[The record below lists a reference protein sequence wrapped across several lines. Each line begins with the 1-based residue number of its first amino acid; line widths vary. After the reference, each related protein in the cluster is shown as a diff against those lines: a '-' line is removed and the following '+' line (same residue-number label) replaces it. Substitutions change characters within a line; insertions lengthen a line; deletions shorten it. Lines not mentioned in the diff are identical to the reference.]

1 MAGNDENVNL
11 LISAAVEGL
20 KNVEGLISDLQE
32 LEKTGRVELPDNTAG
47 LREGLDDTSSKMRGL
62 ADRLT
67 ELREQ
72 QGLVSQFAAL
82 KKETKALGEEQ
93 QAARDRATQLG
104 RALAQTED
112 PTRKQVQ
119 EFERAKKAANGAQ
132 QAWQN
137 SSQELNQL
145 RGALDG
151 AGISTKDL
159 AGEQVRINRDIQGV
173 NQEASQLSN
182 ELSQMRDS
190 AQQAAAGTGQ
200 AAESAEDLGEKADKS
215 SGLLSKL
222 GTGLKTVA
230 AGATALVAGIGA
242 SAATL
247 TVFSRGQAS
256 LADELTN
263 TANAIGVNREALQVW
278 QIAGERVGLT
288 GDKVTDILRSV
299 TERLGEFAATGGG
312 EAAQVMERLNLQIE
326 DFEGLAPDEQMLKF
340 AQAIESLPKAEQV
353 ALLEKLGSDASQL
366 QPLLENN
373 AAGLRAIKAAAEEE
387 GAIYTDEELDK
398 LLKANDIYNDITL
411 KIQGLTRRIGA
422 ELAPVV
428 ADATD
433 KVMDL
438 FDQNEMG
445 EKLIDLFKRLTDWG
459 ADMAAKLVEN
469 ADSIS
474 AGFGTLWDTLQTG
487 ASVAVAAFRGLQT
500 IVAGFLAITSAGFS
514 NLMSAAQGLAFA
526 LNKVGIVSD
535 EAYSNIKAKAEA
547 ARATTADLA
556 RKTAEYGRKAIEAG
570 KGVVG
575 AFDDSAES
583 GKKLQEETEK
593 GVGTLTTLAQNV
605 KTTMDSAGDAA
616 EAAMRKQQR
625 ATEDA
630 RRGLADYG
638 VDIEEVMTGVT
649 TEGRAAVESVG
660 KLAEAIKAA
669 GLDSKQSAEAFE
681 IGFKNALAEINSEEG
696 VKALQREL
704 EKVGDS
710 GAIGAKAV
718 REAMELARV
727 KLNEVSEEA
736 KSVRQVMEQAI
747 NTTNSIQD
755 LEFLETSLKAAAMS
769 GKDVTAQL
777 EKVKQRIVEIKNVEG
792 SDGGVAKPVKELK
805 EATDEAGDSADEA
818 KEKYTGAFGNWFS
831 AVLTQARTAV
841 SDLSVATRNLFER
854 SMGGNAIAAE
864 SETATEALKRV
875 EQELG
880 GITKRMMEA
889 RMASWTV
896 TGSGLTRWA
905 VEVAEKSLLAQ
916 QAFWGQAVALDRL
929 KESIDSGAYSMEEL
943 NRIQDQTAQRFSLL
957 DDARLDNLQSAID
970 AAKQK
975 LESLSASADSTLSSL
990 RQRLADIRGDTEEAQ
1005 RIQYETERKRL
1016 QELLEQAQQAGADE
1030 AAADYQQSLDTLE
1043 QIYKIEQ
1050 RNRREEQNAR
1060 EREAADRSRE
1070 QQLAEIERQ
1079 RAERELN
1086 QPTQRTTQNRT
1097 ETVKT
1102 ITVTLGGQDFRV
1114 LASDEDAL
1122 LRALENARSTAL

>member
-1 MAGNDENVNL
+1 MAAQKQEVEL
-11 LISAAVEGL
+11 LIKAGTEGL
-20 KNVEGLISDLQE
+20 KSIGQLVKE
-32 LEKTGRVELPDNTAG
+32 LE
-47 LREGLDDTSSKMRGL
+47 
-62 ADRLT
+62 
-67 ELREQ
+67 
-72 QGLVSQFAAL
+72 
-82 KKETKALGEEQ
+82 ALGEDTGEASAQLEGLAGSLAELKSQ
-93 QAARDRATQLG
+93 QALVKQFADLKSETRDLAKQQEEAKARATALG
-104 RALAQTED
+104 KALAETEN
-112 PTRKQVQ
+112 PTKAQRK
-119 EFERAKKAANGAQ
+119 EFEQARKASKTAGDAWLENQ
-132 QAWQN
+132 QQ
-137 SSQELNQL
+137 LNKL
-145 RGALDG
+145 RGELDES
-151 AGISTKDL
+151 GISTKDL
-159 AGEQVRINRDIQGV
+159 AGEQVRIKKEISGV
-173 NQEASQLSN
+173 NGEASALTG
-182 ELSQMRDS
+182 ELTEMRDS
-190 AQQAAAGTGQ
+190 AQQAAKGTSE
-200 AAESAEDLGEKADKS
+200 AADSAEDLGEKADKS

-222 GTGLKTVA
+222 GSGLKTVA
-230 AGATALVAGIGA
+230 AGATALIAGIGA

-373 AAGLRAIKAAAEEE
+373 AAGLQAIKAAAEEE

-487 ASVAVAAFRGLQT
+487 ASVVVAAFRGLQT

-605 KTTMDSAGDAA
+605 KTTMDSAGESTA
-616 EAAMRKQQR
+616 EARKG
-625 ATEDA
+625 A
-630 RRGLADYG
+630 
-638 VDIEEVMTGVT
+638 
-649 TEGRAAVESVG
+649 
-660 KLAEAIKAA
+660 K
-669 GLDSKQSAEAFE
+669 
-681 IGFKNALAEINSEEG
+681 
-696 VKALQREL
+696 EL
-704 EKVGDS
+704 EKAYEELGVTSQTELEEVAEKAKAAFLAIEQNGDATQREISEAFKAYAQAVIATGNEAEIRALKTAAAVRGLYGDLQQLQQQENVGSEIGSGFDDAGESIKNAGDEAEETAEKTKEVGDE
-710 GAIGAKAV
+710 AEYAAK
-718 REAMELARV
+718 R
-727 KLNEVSEEA
+727 
-736 KSVRQVMEQAI
+736 
-747 NTTNSIQD
+747 
-755 LEFLETSLKAAAMS
+755 
-769 GKDVTAQL
+769 
-777 EKVKQRIVEIKNVEG
+777 
-792 SDGGVAKPVKELK
+792 
-805 EATDEAGDSADEA
+805 SA
-818 KEKYTGAFGNWFS
+818 AFGSFFS
-831 AVLTQARTAV
+831 AIMTQAREAV
-841 SDLSVATRNLFER
+841 SALSIAARNLFER
-854 SMGGNAIAAE
+854 RIGGNEIASAAE
-864 SETATEALKRV
+864 TTEEALERV
-875 EQELG
+875 QSRLTEVN
-880 GITKRMMEA
+880 
-889 RMASWTV
+889 ASIMKAQGW
-896 TGSGLTRWA
+896 LTRWA
-905 VEVAEKSLLAQ
+905 LETEETSLIVQKEFYEQALAAERMQQQVEAGVYSLQDLEYLAKKAES
-916 QAFWGQAVALDRL
+916 
-929 KESIDSGAYSMEEL
+929 
-943 NRIQDQTAQRFSLL
+943 RFNLL
-957 DDARLDNLQSAID
+957 DQQDLAGLNGAID

-975 LESLSASADSTLSSL
+975 LQSLTATADSTLSSL

-1005 RIQYETERKRL
+1005 RIQYETERQRL
-1016 QELLEQAQQAGADE
+1016 QEQLKLAQQAGADE

>member
-1 MAGNDENVNL
+1 MAGGNDERVNL
-11 LISAAVEGL
+11 LISAAVDGL
-20 KNVEGLISDLQE
+20 KSVEGLISDLQE
-32 LEKTGRVELPDNTAG
+32 LEKSGRVELPDNSAA
-47 LREGLDDTSSKMRGL
+47 LREGLGKTSEEMRGL
-62 ADRLT
+62 AGRLT

-72 QGLVSQFAAL
+72 QGLVTQFAEL
-82 KKETKALGEEQ
+82 KRETKELAEQQ
-93 QAARDRATQLG
+93 QAAKARATELG
-104 RALAQTED
+104 KALAQTEA
-112 PTRKQVQ
+112 PTRAQAQ
-119 EFERAKKAANGAQ
+119 EFERAKKAAQGADE
-132 QAWQN
+132 AWISNNRQ
-137 SSQELNQL
+137 LNEL
-145 RGALDG
+145 RGEMEA

-159 AGEQVRINRDIQGV
+159 AGEQVRIRKELDGV
-173 NQEASQLSN
+173 NTQAASLSS
-182 ELSQMRDS
+182 ELTEMGQS
-190 AQQAAAGTGQ
+190 AQQAAPATEDV
-200 AAESAEDLGEKADKS
+200 AEAAEDLGEKADKS

-222 GTGLKTVA
+222 GSGLKTVA
-230 AGATALVAGIGA
+230 AGATALIAGIGA

-263 TANAIGVNREALQVW
+263 TANAIGVNRESLQAW

-299 TERLGEFAATGGG
+299 TKRLGEFAATGGG

-340 AQAIESLPKAEQV
+340 AAAIESLPKSEQV

-459 ADMAAKLVEN
+459 ADMATKLVEN

-474 AGFGTLWDTLQTG
+474 AGFGTLWDTLQAG
-487 ASVAVAAFRGLQT
+487 ASGVMAAFRGLQT
-500 IVAGFLAITSAGFS
+500 IVAGFLTVTSAGFA
-514 NLMSAAQGLAFA
+514 NLMSTAQGLAFA

-535 EAYSNIKAKAEA
+535 EAYNNIKAKAEA
-547 ARATTADLA
+547 ARATTVDLA
-556 RKTAEYGRKAIEAG
+556 KQTVEYGRKAIEAG

-575 AFDDSAES
+575 AFDAAADS

-593 GVGTLTTLAQNV
+593 SVGTLTTLAENV
-605 KTTMDSAGDAA
+605 KSAVSKAGEETDKARQKAQDLEGAYKTLGVTAQAELDSVATKAEESFRTIKASGEASQRELSEAFQAYARAVIATGDEAKAKALEA
-616 EAAMRKQQR
+616 EAA
-625 ATEDA
+625 AL
-630 RRGLADYG
+630 GLGEAL
-638 VDIEEVMTGVT
+638 
-649 TEGRAAVESVG
+649 AAVGITGQEAAGKIKASFDEALAGANDKDSLKQLEINLLTAASVG
-660 KLAEAIKAA
+660 EDVSDQ
-669 GLDSKQSAEAFE
+669 LDQ
-681 IGFKNALAEINSEEG
+681 
-696 VKALQREL
+696 
-704 EKVGDS
+704 
-710 GAIGAKAV
+710 
-718 REAMELARV
+718 
-727 KLNEVSEEA
+727 
-736 KSVRQVMEQAI
+736 
-747 NTTNSIQD
+747 
-755 LEFLETSLKAAAMS
+755 
-769 GKDVTAQL
+769 
-777 EKVKQRIVEIKNVEG
+777 VKQRLIEIQNVESSG
-792 SDGGVAKPVKELK
+792 GGVAQPVKELK
-805 EATDEAGDSADEA
+805 EATDEAGKSADKA
-818 KEKYTGAFGNWFS
+818 KEKYNGSFGGWFA
-831 AVLTQARTAV
+831 AVLTKARTAV
-841 SDLSVATRNLFER
+841 SDLSVATRNLFEK
-854 SMGGNAIAAE
+854 SMGGNAIASE

-880 GITKRMMEA
+880 QITKRMMEA
-889 RMASWTV
+889 RTASWTV

-905 VEVAEKSLLAQ
+905 IEVAEKSLLAQ

-975 LESLSASADSTLSSL
+975 LESLTATADNTLSSL

-1016 QELLEQAQQAGADE
+1016 QDLLEQAQQAGADE
-1030 AAADYQQSLDTLE
+1030 AAADYQQSLKTLE
-1043 QIYKIEQ
+1043 QIYQIEQ
-1050 RNRREEQNAR
+1050 KNRREEQNAR

>member
-1 MAGNDENVNL
+1 MALKDSIINLVLKGKDLMTPATKTAADSVGKLQERSDELTTALEKLTKTERNIEQFKKL
-11 LISAAVEGL
+11 SDQSDRL
-20 KNVEGLISDLQE
+20 KENWQEAEYELQQLKEAFEATEKPTKAMARE
-32 LEKTGRVELPDNTAG
+32 LEKAEKSA
-47 LREGLDDTSSKMRGL
+47 EGAHVAWRRNRDSL
-62 ADRLT
+62 DRLT
-67 ELREQ
+67 PQLKAAGVNMDNLDQAQDDVQQSAMRLRSDLTGVNVQLDRQE
-72 QGLVSQFAAL
+72 
-82 KKETKALGEEQ
+82 
-93 QAARDRATQLG
+93 QAA
-104 RALAQTED
+104 
-112 PTRKQVQ
+112 
-119 EFERAKKAANGAQ
+119 
-132 QAWQN
+132 
-137 SSQELNQL
+137 
-145 RGALDG
+145 
-151 AGISTKDL
+151 KD
-159 AGEQVRINRDIQGV
+159 
-173 NQEASQLSN
+173 
-182 ELSQMRDS
+182 
-190 AQQAAAGTGQ
+190 
-200 AAESAEDLGEKADKS
+200 AAEETEDLGEKADKS

-222 GTGLKTVA
+222 GSGLKTVA
-230 AGATALVAGIGA
+230 AGATALIAGIGA

-373 AAGLRAIKAAAEEE
+373 AAGLQAIKAAAEEE

-474 AGFGTLWDTLQTG
+474 AGFGTLWDTLQAG
-487 ASVAVAAFRGLQT
+487 ASGVMAAFRGLQT
-500 IVAGFLAITSAGFS
+500 IVAGFLTITSAGFAS
-514 NLMSAAQGLAFA
+514 LMNTAQGLAFA

-535 EAYSNIKAKAEA
+535 EAYNNIKAKAEA
-547 ARATTADLA
+547 ARATTVDLA
-556 RKTAEYGRKAIEAG
+556 RQTAEYGRKAIEAG

-575 AFDDSAES
+575 AFDDAAES

-605 KTTMDSAGDAA
+605 KTTMDSAGESTA
-616 EAAMRKQQR
+616 EAR
-625 ATEDA
+625 
-630 RRGLADYG
+630 
-638 VDIEEVMTGVT
+638 
-649 TEGRAAVESVG
+649 
-660 KLAEAIKAA
+660 
-669 GLDSKQSAEAFE
+669 QSA
-681 IGFKNALAEINSEEG
+681 K
-696 VKALQREL
+696 EL
-704 EKVGDS
+704 EKAYEELGVTS
-710 GAIGAKAV
+710 QAELEETAAKAKAAFLAIEQNGDATQREISEAFKAYAQAVIATGNEAEIRALKTAAAV
-718 REAMELARV
+718 RGLHDELQQLQQGGGDV
-727 KLNEVSEEA
+727 LGGVSEGIRAGGNEA
-736 KSVRQVMEQAI
+736 DAATPKLRNMASTIGDNSQA
-747 NTTNSIQD
+747 
-755 LEFLETSLKAAAMS
+755 
-769 GKDVTAQL
+769 
-777 EKVKQRIVEIKNVEG
+777 
-792 SDGGVAKPVKELK
+792 
-805 EATDEAGDSADEA
+805 ADEFRQKWQA
-818 KEKYTGAFGNWFS
+818 AWGGAFGKAISN
-831 AVLTQARTAV
+831 AREKVTA
-841 SDLSVATRNLFER
+841 LSTAARNLFE
-854 SMGGNAIAAE
+854 MKIGGNAFVKEAESAAEALERAQKRTDELDRSRRRLMSSSIAAWFAD
-864 SETATEALKRV
+864 TALAAAEV
-875 EQELG
+875 EEQF
-880 GITKRMMEA
+880 
-889 RMASWTV
+889 
-896 TGSGLTRWA
+896 WA
-905 VEVAEKSLLAQ
+905 
-916 QAFWGQAVALDRL
+916 QAVAMENLQGKIESGTMSLDQ
-929 KESIDSGAYSMEEL
+929 L
-943 NRIQDQTAQRFSLL
+943 NRLSGTAANRFNLL
-957 DDARLDNLQSAID
+957 DNTRLNNLESAID

-975 LESLSASADSTLSSL
+975 LQSLTATADNTLSSL

-1005 RIQYETERKRL
+1005 RIQYETERQRL
-1016 QELLEQAQQAGADE
+1016 QEQLKLAQQAGADE

-1043 QIYKIEQ
+1043 QIYQIEQ

-1060 EREAADRSRE
+1060 EREASDRARE

>member
-1 MAGNDENVNL
+1 MAAQKQEVEL
-11 LISAAVEGL
+11 LIKAGTEGL
-20 KNVEGLISDLQE
+20 KSIGQLVKE
-32 LEKTGRVELPDNTAG
+32 LEALGEDTGEATEKLQGMA
-47 LREGLDDTSSKMRGL
+47 SSL
-62 ADRLT
+62 
-67 ELREQ
+67 
-72 QGLVSQFAAL
+72 AAL
-82 KKETKALGEEQ
+82 KDQQALVKQFADLKGETRQLAQQQDEAKERATALGKALAETENPTKAQ
-93 QAARDRATQLG
+93 
-104 RALAQTED
+104 
-112 PTRKQVQ
+112 RK
-119 EFERAKKAANGAQ
+119 EFEQARKASKAADDAWLSNQ
-132 QAWQN
+132 QQ
-137 SSQELNQL
+137 LNEL
-145 RGALDG
+145 RGSLNE

-159 AGEQVRINRDIQGV
+159 AGEQVRIKKEISGV
-173 NQEASQLSN
+173 NGEASALTS
-182 ELSQMRDS
+182 ELTEMRDS
-190 AQQAAAGTGQ
+190 AQQAAQGTSE
-200 AAESAEDLGEKADKS
+200 AADSAEDLGEKADKS

-222 GTGLKTVA
+222 GSGLKTVA
-230 AGATALVAGIGA
+230 AGATALIAGIGA

-263 TANAIGVNREALQVW
+263 TANAIGVNRESLQAW

-373 AAGLRAIKAAAEEE
+373 AAGLQAIKAAAEEE

-474 AGFGTLWDTLQTG
+474 AGFGTLWNTIEAG
-487 ASVAVAAFRGLQT
+487 ANGAMAVFRGLQT
-500 IVAGFLAITSAGFS
+500 IVAGWTTLVAGS
-514 NLMSAAQGLAFA
+514 FA
-526 LNKVGIVSD
+526 TVLSVAEGVSWAMNKVGLVSD
-535 EAYSNIKAKAEA
+535 ETMNSISAKAGA
-547 ARATTADLA
+547 ARDTVVDLG
-556 RKTAEYGRKAIEAG
+556 KQTAEYGRKAIEAG

-575 AFDDSAES
+575 AFDDAAES

-593 GVGTLTTLAQNV
+593 SVGTLTTLAENV
-605 KTTMDSAGDAA
+605 KSAVSKASEETDKARQKAKDLEGAYKTLGVTAQAELDAVAVKAEESFRTIKASGEASQRELSEAFQAYAQAVIATGDEAKAKALEA
-616 EAAMRKQQR
+616 EAAALGLGEALAALGTTGQEAAGKIKASFDEALAGANDKDSLKQLEINLL
-625 ATEDA
+625 T
-630 RRGLADYG
+630 
-638 VDIEEVMTGVT
+638 
-649 TEGRAAVESVG
+649 AASVG
-660 KLAEAIKAA
+660 E
-669 GLDSKQSAEAFE
+669 D
-681 IGFKNALAEINSEEG
+681 
-696 VKALQREL
+696 
-704 EKVGDS
+704 
-710 GAIGAKAV
+710 
-718 REAMELARV
+718 
-727 KLNEVSEEA
+727 VS
-736 KSVRQVMEQAI
+736 
-747 NTTNSIQD
+747 D
-755 LEFLETSLKAAAMS
+755 
-769 GKDVTAQL
+769 QL
-777 EKVKQRIVEIKNVEG
+777 EQVKQRLIEIQSVESSG
-792 SDGGVAKPVKELK
+792 GGVAQPIKELK
-805 EATDEAGDSADEA
+805 EATDEAGESAEGA
-818 KEKYTGAFGNWFS
+818 KEKYNGSFGAWFG
-831 AVLTQARTAV
+831 AVLTKARTAV
-841 SDLSVATRNLFER
+841 SDLSLATRNLFEK

-880 GITKRMMEA
+880 QITKRMMEA
-889 RMASWTV
+889 RTASWTV

-905 VEVAEKSLLAQ
+905 IEVAEKSLLAQ

-975 LESLSASADSTLSSL
+975 LESLTATADSTLSSL

-1016 QELLEQAQQAGADE
+1016 QEMLQQAEQAGADE
-1030 AAADYQQSLDTLE
+1030 AAADYQQSLKTLE
-1043 QIYKIEQ
+1043 QIYQIEQ
-1050 RNRREEQNAR
+1050 KNRREEQNAR
-1060 EREAADRSRE
+1060 EKEAADRSRE